1 LHFHAGRAAEGF
13 GAEVAWLA
21 RDGIG

>member
-21 RDGIG
+21 HDGMG